1 MVVGE
6 CCLPSIPK
14 KQSHEQDFVA
24 SDDKDNTV
32 HTVQNQAHLA
42 RMQLKSLS
50 QPHFSWQKSG
60 RRSWIMMWSQ
70 SNTMDLDG
78 HNLVCNSLDDTLL
91 LWNDADFPYHSG
103 ADLGMAGWLYPAAV
117 YIIMIIALDL
127 QAKGN

>member
-1 MVVGE
+1 
-6 CCLPSIPK
+6 
-14 KQSHEQDFVA
+14 
-24 SDDKDNTV
+24 
-32 HTVQNQAHLA
+32 
-42 RMQLKSLS
+42 
-50 QPHFSWQKSG
+50 
-60 RRSWIMMWSQ
+60 MMWSQ